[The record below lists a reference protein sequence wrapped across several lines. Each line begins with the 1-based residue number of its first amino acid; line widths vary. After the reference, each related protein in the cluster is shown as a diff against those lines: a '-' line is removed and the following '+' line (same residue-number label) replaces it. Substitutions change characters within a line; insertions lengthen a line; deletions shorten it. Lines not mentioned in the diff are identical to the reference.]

1 VAPAPIAIVGA
12 SLAGLRA
19 AQAIRAAGEDG
30 EVAVVGAEPHLPYT
44 RPPLSKGVL
53 QGVEEEHTT
62 DLGGEA
68 LEVTWRLGVEA
79 TGLDADRRE
88 LQLAGGERLAYRRLI
103 VATGSTPREWTGPG
117 AGLDGVVTLRTLD
130 DSLALRERF
139 ARGPRVVTVGA
150 GFIGCEVAATACAC
164 GLEVTMVDIAPHPM
178 PALGPE
184 LGAWA
189 ARLHRGHGVEL
200 RTGVGVD
207 AIEGDGRVEAVR
219 LADGTRLE
227 ADVAVIALGAVPE
240 ISWLE
245 GSGLSL
251 TTGVRCDATL
261 TSVSHPDVL
270 AAGDVCAWPH
280 PLTEGEP
287 LRVEHWN
294 NAVEQGRLAGR
305 NALLEPR
312 ERAPH
317 ETVPSMWSD
326 QFGLRI
332 QAVGLPHRADST
344 RVLEAS
350 PDGERLVLA
359 SERRGL
365 LHAAVA
371 VAAPR
376 RLLWYRREIE
386 RWTPFEE
393 VVAAVRADEGALGP
407 APEVVAS

>member
-19 AQAIRAAGEDG
+19 AQAIRGTGEDG
-30 EVAVVGAEPHLPYT
+30 EVVVIGAEPRMPYT

-53 QGVEEEHTT
+53 QGVEEERST
-62 DLGGEA
+62 DLGGAA
-68 LEVTWRLGVEA
+68 LDVTWRLGVAA

-88 LQLAGGERLAYRRLI
+88 LVLSAGERLAYRRLI
-103 VATGSTPREWTGPG
+103 VATGSIPRVWTGPG
-117 AGLDGVVTLRTLD
+117 AELDGVVTLRTLD
-130 DSLALRERF
+130 DARALRERF
-139 ARGPRVVTVGA
+139 ARRPRVVTVGA
-150 GFIGCEVAATACAC
+150 GFIGCEVAATARAC
-164 GLEVTMVDIAPHPM
+164 GLDVTMVDIAPHPM

-189 ARLHRGHGVEL
+189 ARLHREHGVEL

-207 AIEGDGRVEAVR
+207 AIEGHGRVEAVR
-219 LADGTRLE
+219 LADGARVE
-227 ADVAVIALGAVPE
+227 ADVAVVALGAVPE
-240 ISWLE
+240 TKWLE
-245 GSGLSL
+245 RSGLAL
-251 TTGVRCDATL
+251 TTGVVCDATL
-261 TSVSHPDVL
+261 TSVSHADVL
-270 AAGDVCAWPH
+270 AAGDVCEWPH

-305 NALLEPR
+305 NAVLEPG

-344 RVLEAS
+344 RLLEAS
-350 PDGERLVLA
+350 PDGHRLVLA
-359 SERRGL
+359 AERRGL
-365 LHAAVA
+365 IHAAVA

-376 RLLWYRREIE
+376 RLLWYRRAIE
-386 RWTPFEE
+386 RGAPFEE